1 MGQVTGQLEEL
12 KSTVD
17 DISSKVRRHDTIL
30 RSRGATGS
38 RVRDRSFESAEL
50 RSRRGPSA
58 CCRSVAEVAAP
69 SKRGPS
75 AFILAPLIETEL
87 SLPSVSY
94 THLTLPTK
102 RIV

>member
-30 RSRGATGS
+30 SSRGATGS

-58 CCRSVAEVAAP
+58 
-69 SKRGPS
+69 
-75 AFILAPLIETEL
+75 FILASLIEWSSAL
-87 SLPSVSY
+87 L
-94 THLTLPTK
+94 
-102 RIV
+102 